1 MSNTKQAKPRR
12 LLSLFLALT
21 MVLGLL
27 PAMSMTASA
36 EDTTVI
42 DNVEITGV
50 VIPIEG
56 ETPKY
61 DCIIP
66 EDCGYYIDAVY
77 WENSSYQRL
86 DEDDTFVAG
95 KAYTFNIVLFPEDG
109 YTFKDRS
116 ELKATVNGDKASKIS
131 IYANAPE
138 SRIIEKTVFIYHKD
152 EQIIDVTSWGE
163 LKNAFDEANKDYT

>member
-1 MSNTKQAKPRR
+1 MSNTKKAKPKR
-12 LLSLFLALT
+12 LLSLFLALV
-21 MVLGLL
+21 MALGML

-36 EDTTVI
+36 EDATVI

-77 WENSSYQRL
+77 WENSSYQIL
-86 DEDDTFVAG
+86 DEDDTFVA
-95 KAYTFNIVLFPEDG
+95 
-109 YTFKDRS
+109 
-116 ELKATVNGDKASKIS
+116 
-131 IYANAPE
+131 
-138 SRIIEKTVFIYHKD
+138 
-152 EQIIDVTSWGE
+152 
-163 LKNAFDEANKDYT
+163 